1 MINDANIFQVIVKS
15 HYKTFLRALFMLK
28 HIMIAKLIKETQVS
42 AHSPRPYH
50 TVRTPYLQI
59 SRLLTEASFEIWT
72 FFSPQLNNKS
82 VSLVVHALVSGQ
94 RLGSP

>member
-42 AHSPRPYH
+42 AHSPKH
-50 TVRTPYLQI
+50 VQLEKRTCY
-59 SRLLTEASFEIWT
+59 
-72 FFSPQLNNKS
+72 
-82 VSLVVHALVSGQ
+82 LVVD
-94 RLGSP
+94 